1 MIGHLLA
8 FICVFVWGI
17 TFISTKILLQ
27 HMDPSDILFIR
38 FFLGYLAL
46 WALFPRK
53 GEKYRSK
60 VELFC
65 LLGGFLGTFV
75 YFYLENVALCFT
87 TASNVGVLLCLAP
100 FFTAILSK
108 LIDPQGNTLSKNFFI
123 GLVIS
128 FIGVVL
134 ICFGGQSVNFNPMGD
149 GLAII
154 AALAWACYSLVL
166 KRISDFKIPGILS
179 TRKIFGYGL
188 LFIGSAYLFKGGPVT
203 FKTLLLPSVGLNL
216 LFLGL
221 LASAACYVMW
231 TNAVSIIG
239 PGPSTIYIYLSPV
252 VCLICANIVLNE
264 RLTTW
269 GLWGS
274 ALVLVGLVLSQL
286 SKSALTG
293 IKNYLSDRFVKHRKD
308 DEISAE

>member
-1 MIGHLLA
+1 
-8 FICVFVWGI
+8 
-17 TFISTKILLQ
+17 
-27 HMDPSDILFIR
+27 MDPSDILFIR
-38 FFLGYLAL
+38 FLLGYIAL

-53 GEKYRSK
+53 GEKCGIRA
-60 VELFC
+60 ELYC

-108 LIDPQGNTLSKNFFI
+108 LIDPKSNSLGTSFFV

-128 FIGVVL
+128 FVGVVF
-134 ICFGGQSVNFNPMGD
+134 ICFGGQTVSFNPMGD
-149 GLAII
+149 GLAIV

-166 KRISDFKIPGILS
+166 KKISDFKLPGLLS

-188 LFIGSAYLFKGGPVT
+188 LFIGGAYLIKGESVS
-203 FKTLLLPSVGLNL
+203 FDTLLLPSVGLNL

-252 VCLICANIVLNE
+252 VCLICANIVLDE

-286 SKSALTG
+286 SKSALTY
-293 IKNYLSDRFVKHRKD
+293 IKNYLSGQFVRNR
-308 DEISAE
+308 SLRR